1 MRVDLYG
8 DEIGNVTLIDAMG
21 DDLRAVQSAR
31 VSFLRDE
38 LDRSE
43 PNERDTRLI
52 RFLLREGHTSPFEH
66 SVITFRVTVPL
77 FVRAQIMRHR
87 TFSYNEVSRRYTSE
101 KLEILIP
108 QELRTQSESNLQ
120 CSDGVMP
127 LSEGGELMDRMRAHM
142 RESLNL
148 YGHLISHGVTREQAR
163 AVLPQSMYTT
173 FWMTGNLHNF
183 IKFLRLRLDE
193 HTQAE
198 TRAVAE
204 GMRELLSALFPV
216 TFEALDQ

>member
-1 MRVDLYG
+1 MRVDLYDDG
-8 DEIGNVTLIDAMG
+8 IGNVSLIDAMG
-21 DDLRAVQSAR
+21 DDMRAVESAR

-38 LDRSE
+38 MSRTE
-43 PNERDTRLI
+43 PNERDRRLI
-52 RFLLREGHTSPFEH
+52 KFLIREGHTSPFEH
-66 SVITFRVTVPL
+66 SAVTFRVTCPL

-108 QELRTQSESNLQ
+108 QQLRTQSESNLQ
-120 CSDGVMP
+120 CSEGVMP
-127 LSEGGELMDRMRAHM
+127 LSESGELIDRMRAHM

-173 FWMTGNLHNF
+173 FWMTGNLHNY
-183 IKFLRLRLDE
+183 IKFLKLRLDE
-193 HTQAE
+193 HAQEE

-204 GMRELLSALFPV
+204 AMREILCSLFPV
-216 TFEALDQ
+216 TFEMVSI